1 MSFNLTKSFSA
12 KFLNTISNLFS
23 AGEHKIANN
32 PDINR
37 NLGDFNRAVSDAD
50 SYNWSMDA
58 TKG

>member
-1 MSFNLTKSFSA
+1 MTLLYHLLTIKFFSV
-12 KFLNTISNLFS
+12 
-23 AGEHKIANN
+23 GEHQIAKN

-58 TKG
+58 PKG